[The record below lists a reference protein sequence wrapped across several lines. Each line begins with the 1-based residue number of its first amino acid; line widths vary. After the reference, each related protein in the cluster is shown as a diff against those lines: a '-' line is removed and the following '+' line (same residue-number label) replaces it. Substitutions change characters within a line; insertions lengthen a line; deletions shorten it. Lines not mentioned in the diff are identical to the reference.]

1 MAFPLGI
8 FPSAVLLHREVAVFS
23 KRRKAGA
30 SSCSR
35 GRRVNLDQEIGV
47 PKDE

>member
-30 SSCSR
+30 SCSR